1 MNILRANGTRFH
13 LIVSPQAEAQQKGGT
28 ASCRPQNEG
37 VMAECSPYDLRPS
50 GPTGG
55 AFAPHKRFHRGWKPW
70 RRKNLLCLS
79 IWISHDI
86 QREGHA
92 FQRVPLFGWGGEID
106 IFKGR
111 QNRCKA
117 ADPNRSP
124 AQQVRF
130 GSAARQNERAIGW
143 KGRLKSISP

>member
-37 VMAECSPYDLRPS
+37 AMAECSPYDLRPS
-50 GPTGG
+50 GPAVLLCRTGILP
-55 AFAPHKRFHRGWKPW
+55 AAKPW
-70 RRKNLLCLS
+70 GRKNLLCLS

-130 GSAARQNERAIGW
+130 GSAARQNERAMGW